1 MNSLFQQLNQTRSV
15 NSLPNNVMNM
25 IKTFRNMKN
34 PQVMIQQM
42 LQKNPQVNSLI
53 QAANGNPEKAFR
65 DLAKQMN
72 VDAEQ
77 IIQAL
82 KE

>member
-1 MNSLFQQLNQTRSV
+1 MNQLYKQLNPT
-15 NSLPNNVMNM
+15 NSLPNNVLDM
-25 IKTFRNMKN
+25 IKTFRNMQN
-34 PQVMIQQM
+34 PQLMVQQI
-42 LQKNPQVNSLI
+42 LQKNPQINSLI

-77 IIQAL
+77 IIQAI
-82 KE
+82 KG

>member
-1 MNSLFQQLNQTRSV
+1 MTSLYQQLNPQG
-15 NSLPNNVMNM
+15 SLPNNVMNM
-25 IKTFRNMKN
+25 IRTFRNMKN
-34 PQVMIQQM
+34 PQAMLQQM
-42 LQKNPQVNSLI
+42 LQKNPQINSLI

-77 IIQAL
+77 IIQAMRNA
-82 KE
+82 

>member
-1 MNSLFQQLNQTRSV
+1 MTSLYQQLNPQ

>member
-1 MNSLFQQLNQTRSV
+1 MNPLYKQLNPT
-15 NSLPNNVMNM
+15 NSLPNNVLDM
-25 IKTFRNMKN
+25 IKTFRNMQN
-34 PQVMIQQM
+34 PQLMVQQI
-42 LQKNPQVNSLI
+42 LQKNPQINSLI

-77 IIQAL
+77 IIQAM
-82 KE
+82 KG

>member
-1 MNSLFQQLNQTRSV
+1 MNPLYKQLNPT
-15 NSLPNNVMNM
+15 NSLPNNVLDM
-25 IKTFRNMKN
+25 IKTFRNMQN
-34 PQVMIQQM
+34 PQLMVQQI
-42 LQKNPQVNSLI
+42 LQKNPQINSLI

-77 IIQAL
+77 IIQAI
-82 KE
+82 KG

>member
-1 MNSLFQQLNQTRSV
+1 MNQLYKQLNPT
-15 NSLPNNVMNM
+15 NSLPNNVMDM

-34 PQVMIQQM
+34 PQLMIQQM

-82 KE
+82 KG